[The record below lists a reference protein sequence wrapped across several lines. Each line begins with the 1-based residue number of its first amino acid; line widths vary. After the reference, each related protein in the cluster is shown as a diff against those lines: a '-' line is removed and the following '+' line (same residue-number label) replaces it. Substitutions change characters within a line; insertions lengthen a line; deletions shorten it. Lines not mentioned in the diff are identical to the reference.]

1 MAEGYF
7 LLIDPAMNTLHIPAN
22 NEFLKE
28 ILTFSLLPANIR
40 KHKSRRELNAE
51 ITKYLKG
58 GGRTK

>member
-22 NEFLKE
+22 NECLKE
-28 ILTFSLLPANIR
+28 ILISPLLLANMR

-51 ITKYLKG
+51 IAKYLKG

>member
-7 LLIDPAMNTLHIPAN
+7 LLIDSAKNTLHIPEDN
-22 NEFLKE
+22 KHLKE
-28 ILTFSLLPANIR
+28 ILTSSLLPANIR

>member
-22 NEFLKE
+22 NECLNE
-28 ILTFSLLPANIR
+28 ILISSLLPANIR
-40 KHKSRRELNAE
+40 KHKSRRELNTE

>member
-22 NEFLKE
+22 NECLKE
-28 ILTFSLLPANIR
+28 ILNSPLLLANIR

-51 ITKYLKG
+51 IANYLKG